1 MKKIKVNRSYK
12 LKLFGSEAKF
22 EDLRWSAK
30 EYTEMTRMFTEH
42 LYFKD
47 NVKYFSTKGMGLLGN
62 QAQQKA
68 LGMVKSKKSLEKEQ
82 GHKKS
87 VPLLTKQL
95 CFANITKLSTHKHFN
110 YKINFSLFFGGKGKS
125 RFLFAKGTKPLKLAL
140 KQGWALSEQCEIF
153 FEPKDNHWYVH
164 VFVSKSVKVAQA
176 KNTSIGIDVGIHHIV
191 ATSEG
196 KLGNSLSKRLKKLNQ
211 SKKEKQRQLSLAKN
225 RKQDILHS
233 KLKNNLTKNKQINK
247 TIIKQLLDKEAKKII
262 ARGLFTSSNL
272 VVEDPKVLAN
282 LKGSKSLMRWARTYF
297 AYRIQTLGQEKGVFV
312 VFTHP
317 AYTSITCVN
326 CGNQDKEN
334 RDKLKFCCKSCGH
347 KDHAD
352 INGAKN
358 LARKGQ
364 DFVDIYVLKSKAKP
378 VSVFPKVIKTSA
390 VGSSLGLF
398 KST

>member
-1 MKKIKVNRSYK
+1 
-12 LKLFGSEAKF
+12 
-22 EDLRWSAK
+22 
-30 EYTEMTRMFTEH
+30 MFSEH

-68 LGMVKSKKSLEKEQ
+68 LGMVKSKKSLEKDQ

-87 VPLLTKQL
+87 VPFLNKQL
-95 CFANITKLSTHKHFN
+95 CFANIEKQSTHKHFN

-125 RFLFAKGTKPLKLAL
+125 RFLFAKGTKPLKIAF
-140 KQGWALSEQCEIF
+140 KQGWKLSDQCEIF
-153 FEPKDNHWYVH
+153 FEQKDNHWYVH
-164 VFVSKSVKVAQA
+164 VFVSKEVNIAQS
-176 KNTSIGIDVGIHHIV
+176 KTKSIGIDVGINHIV

-196 KLGNSLSKRLKKLNQ
+196 FLGNSISKRLRKINE

-225 RKQDILHS
+225 RKQDLLS
-233 KLKNNLTKNKQINK
+233 DKLKINLTKNKQINK

-262 ARGLFTSSNL
+262 ARGLSTLSNL

-282 LKGSKSLMRWARTYF
+282 LRGNKSLVRWAKTYF
-297 AYRIQTLGQEKGVFV
+297 AYRLQTLGQERGVFV

-317 AYTSITCVN
+317 AYTSITCTN

-334 RDKLKFCCKSCGH
+334 RDKLKFHCVKCGH

-358 LARKGQ
+358 LSRKGQ

-378 VSVFPKVIKTSA
+378 VLPKNISKSA
-390 VGSSLGLF
+390 VGSSLGLV